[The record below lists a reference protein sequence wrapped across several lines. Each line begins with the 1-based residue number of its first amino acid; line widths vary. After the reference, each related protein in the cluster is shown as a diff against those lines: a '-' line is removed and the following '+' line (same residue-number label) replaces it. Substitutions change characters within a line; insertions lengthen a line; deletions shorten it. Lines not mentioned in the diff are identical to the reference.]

1 MRFFRAPS
9 QKKFFHALIV
19 VREEES
25 KNDACENCSTLLK
38 PIEYLQRKM
47 GTKSLNQILEKKH

>member
-1 MRFFRAPS
+1 
-9 QKKFFHALIV
+9 V